1 MGLENF
7 GVCGMDRNEVL
18 RRARAGHGNMDER
31 EQQMLGVSFGFGAV
45 AMTLLC
51 VVLAAVR
58 IFQGEHAYDY
68 AAILFAYLAGAQAHQ
83 YWKTRRRSALI
94 AAVAYTFVLAVN
106 LIFFLG

>member
-1 MGLENF
+1 
-7 GVCGMDRNEVL
+7 
-18 RRARAGHGNMDER
+18 MDER

-58 IFQGEHAYDY
+58 ILQGEHAYDY

-94 AAVAYTFVLAVN
+94 AAVAYTFVLAAN